1 MYCIIFYSLCQK
13 LLSLVLSSPSAPHA
27 LSCSP
32 TSKQTTAGS
41 RHAFSPPR
49 RTASTC
55 LSGILFVA
63 SARTRS
69 SSCLSTTQISRPSS
83 GAASL
88 YLPLPHI
95 QSFCIFPS
103 LIFSGWFLPCWS
115 TEAQNIFNCY
125 WNGNLVEGS
134 HPWLFK
140 SVKSVFICRWLYWYW
155 SMQV

>member
-1 MYCIIFYSLCQK
+1 MTLFYPSKEHFTHKHLIIKRKFIALFFIPFVRTQWAFSLLILCC
-13 LLSLVLSSPSAPHA
+13 LTLVLSSPSAPHA

-41 RHAFSPPR
+41 RRAFSPPR

-69 SSCLSTTQISRPSS
+69 SSCLSMTPLSRPSS

-95 QSFCIFPS
+95 QAFCISPS
-103 LIFSGWFLPCWS
+103 LIFSG
-115 TEAQNIFNCY
+115 
-125 WNGNLVEGS
+125 
-134 HPWLFK
+134 
-140 SVKSVFICRWLYWYW
+140 
-155 SMQV
+155 